1 LLKPV
6 SGRIVES
13 SWAEPCFFILPPR

>member
-6 SGRIVES
+6 SGQIVES